1 MRHSQF
7 SEVPLQALP
16 RRQQEVLQAT
26 VRHYVDTMEPVG
38 SHTLVR
44 RFGLPASP
52 ATVRSAMGALEQKG
66 LLTQPHAS
74 AGRVP
79 SQLGYRHY
87 VNCLL
92 PAPGAAAGQLERE
105 LAGLSLQWA
114 ALDDLLLQ
122 LARRLADLTGLLSL
136 ITRPQRQQPQLQAL
150 RLVPSGDRLLVF
162 LVESAAASSSLNL
175 RLPAAARAEL
185 PALERWTTAQ
195 LELERNVGRIDWST
209 LPPQLRSSG
218 SLLRQGLRSHRQARP
233 LEQDGAVSLG
243 LGGLLSL
250 ITRPQRLQPQLQA
263 LRLVP
268 SGDRLLVF
276 LVESAAASSSLNL
289 RLPAASRA
297 ELPALE
303 RWTTAQ
309 LEQEGNVGRIDWSTL
324 PPHLRSSGSLLRQG
338 LRSHRQARPQ
348 EQDGAVS
355 LGLGGLLSQ
364 PEFSRSESLRPLLQL
379 VEQDPQQVLQADG
392 AGAIGGV
399 WIGLEH
405 PHPALRE
412 CAVVQA
418 PYRTGSGGLGQVAL
432 VGPMRMAYATARAAV
447 QSVATILQQ
456 LLG

>member
-1 MRHSQF
+1 
-7 SEVPLQALP
+7 
-16 RRQQEVLQAT
+16 
-26 VRHYVDTMEPVG
+26 
-38 SHTLVR
+38 
-44 RFGLPASP
+44 
-52 ATVRSAMGALEQKG
+52 
-66 LLTQPHAS
+66 
-74 AGRVP
+74 VP

-122 LARRLADLTGLLSL
+122 LARRLADLT
-136 ITRPQRQQPQLQAL
+136 
-150 RLVPSGDRLLVF
+150 
-162 LVESAAASSSLNL
+162 
-175 RLPAAARAEL
+175 
-185 PALERWTTAQ
+185 
-195 LELERNVGRIDWST
+195 
-209 LPPQLRSSG
+209 
-218 SLLRQGLRSHRQARP
+218 
-233 LEQDGAVSLG
+233 
-243 LGGLLSL
+243 GLLSL

-379 VEQDPQQVLQADG
+379 VEQDPQQLLQADG
-392 AGAIGGV
+392 AGVIGGV
-399 WIGLEH
+399 WIGQEAGRQRAAGLHHCKDPFPRLRRACQQPPSLASRAAEFLSS
-405 PHPALRE
+405 ALLRE
-412 CAVVQA
+412 PSREWKLGPLGHALHALTIYQERVWGNVLPGGIAAYSGSMKAA
-418 PYRTGSGGLGQVAL
+418 PD
-432 VGPMRMAYATARAAV
+432 TARTAARV
-447 QSVATILQQ
+447 DIDRSEVPDS
-456 LLG
+456 LLR